1 VIGSKLMTA
10 SALLI
15 TVRLPDGRFH
25 GLPEWPP
32 SPFRLFQAL
41 VAGALTG
48 APRAHADALTPVFGW
63 FEALGPPSIATP
75 PARAAQRSTLWV
87 PNNDL
92 DAVGGDP
99 RRTAEIRT
107 AKRVAPRLIEP
118 DAPFLYVWPLIEG
131 SVGPATSMPALAE
144 QLYQL
149 GRGIDM
155 AYAAAEI
162 LTLDAAD
169 ARLIAHHGT
178 IHRPSQQGQ
187 GGKPLRCPTP
197 GSFASLLRRRRV
209 QRMRLRGGHLTQAP
223 PAHFRVVA
231 YDTVPTLLLFDF
243 VRGDEAPR
251 FARIP
256 LTRAAELVERARD
269 RLAWLLD
276 RALGDP
282 GLVERVVTGRG
293 AGEADK
299 SARLRI
305 IPLPSIG
312 SAHAD
317 RAIRRVLIEVPPD
330 CPIPA
335 REIEWAAGAVHLGAN
350 KDGEIAE
357 PDEPQLVRATD
368 EVMLRHYGIGAEPR
382 PARVWRTVTPAALPV
397 LRPRGRAGGVERK
410 AGEVEAA
417 QALRQALRHAAV
429 AVAVE
434 TVSVQPEPL
443 ERRGERADGFAV
455 PPRFASRGLHHVEIT
470 FREAVRGPL
479 VVGDGRYLGLGLMA
493 PVPDVWRDVMVFR
506 LPQGAEVA
514 ATDAPL
520 LLQAVRRALM
530 ALSRDPR
537 GGVPR
542 LFSGH
547 ESDGAP
553 ARSGRHEHVFLAADD
568 GDGDGCLDR
577 LLVAAPWACDRTVK
591 GSRDDRRRFDEVAS
605 ALEEVR
611 AGRLGVL
618 RLHLLPSIFLE
629 NHPLLGPGQVW
640 ESRTLYRA
648 TRHGRRRAHPAATV
662 AIDLALECLRR
673 GLPRPEVEVLEV
685 EAGPQGG
692 RVMARGRLH
701 FAAAVSGP
709 ILLGRDSHLGMGAF
723 GTT

>member
-187 GGKPLRCPTP
+187 GGEPLRCPTP

-223 PAHFRVVA
+223 PADFRVVA
-231 YDTVPTLLLFDF
+231 YDTVPTRLLFDL
-243 VRGDEAPR
+243 VTGEAPR

-256 LTRAAELVERARD
+256 LTRAAELGGARAR
-269 RLAWLLD
+269 
-276 RALGDP
+276 
-282 GLVERVVTGRG
+282 
-293 AGEADK
+293 
-299 SARLRI
+299 SARVAAR
-305 IPLPSIG
+305 PGP
-312 SAHAD
+312 
-317 RAIRRVLIEVPPD
+317 RRP
-330 CPIPA
+330 
-335 REIEWAAGAVHLGAN
+335 GA
-350 KDGEIAE
+350 
-357 PDEPQLVRATD
+357 
-368 EVMLRHYGIGAEPR
+368 
-382 PARVWRTVTPAALPV
+382 
-397 LRPRGRAGGVERK
+397 GRAGGNWQGRWRGRQERAAAHHSTALYRIGARRPRNPPGSDRGPTRLSDSR
-410 AGEVEAA
+410 AGDRVGSGCGASRRE
-417 QALRQALRHAAV
+417 Q
-429 AVAVE
+429 
-434 TVSVQPEPL
+434 
-443 ERRGERADGFAV
+443 RRGD
-455 PPRFASRGLHHVEIT
+455 
-470 FREAVRGPL
+470 
-479 VVGDGRYLGLGLMA
+479 
-493 PVPDVWRDVMVFR
+493 
-506 LPQGAEVA
+506 
-514 ATDAPL
+514 
-520 LLQAVRRALM
+520 
-530 ALSRDPR
+530 
-537 GGVPR
+537 
-542 LFSGH
+542 
-547 ESDGAP
+547 
-553 ARSGRHEHVFLAADD
+553 
-568 GDGDGCLDR
+568 C
-577 LLVAAPWACDRTVK
+577 RT
-591 GSRDDRRRFDEVAS
+591 G
-605 ALEEVR
+605 
-611 AGRLGVL
+611 
-618 RLHLLPSIFLE
+618 
-629 NHPLLGPGQVW
+629 
-640 ESRTLYRA
+640 
-648 TRHGRRRAHPAATV
+648 
-662 AIDLALECLRR
+662 
-673 GLPRPEVEVLEV
+673 
-685 EAGPQGG
+685 
-692 RVMARGRLH
+692 
-701 FAAAVSGP
+701 
-709 ILLGRDSHLGMGAF
+709 
-723 GTT
+723 